1 MYYQVPLSERA
12 KKISAFTTPFGLY
25 EFQRLP
31 FGLVNAPMTFQR
43 LMDCCLSD
51 MNLAELIIFLDDILV
66 HGSNLQQLED
76 RTIRALERLR
86 IFKLKLDPDK
96 CIFATTEVRHLGYLV
111 SAEGIRPDPEKI
123 EVLTKPILGI
133 ADQSQPFILHCDAS
147 GTGLGAVL
155 YQHQQGK
162 LKQTARN
169 TTPMSRDNDVT
180 DNFSPAVEAVV
191 RDPNTI
197 PDGILEPEGGEQDFA
212 TLTVDDWRRLQQQD
226 PHIAAVCQALTEGTD
241 LTVTGPETRIYAR
254 ERKSLMLEHGVLYR
268 RVSDA
273 TSTRVQL
280 VVPRS
285 MRQEAMRGV
294 HDELYHTHFDDA
306 IRHARMRFFWPFMA
320 ADLKRKIQSCER
332 CVRSG
337 THAQKAPMSTIV
349 TSHPLELLTI
359 DFLTIEVKGEKQNI
373 LVIMDHFTK
382 FVQAILTKDQTA
394 RTTARA
400 LWNDFF
406 MTYGF
411 PGRILSDQGRDFESK
426 LIQELCS
433 LAGIEK
439 CRTTPC
445 YPCGNP
451 VERWNRTLISMLR
464 TLETEQKKDWRKHLK
479 SVVHA
484 YNSCIHSSTG
494 FSPSYLFYGR
504 YPRLPV
510 DLCIWPGHREATREE
525 LQAVCAGL
533 ERKPP

>member
-1 MYYQVPLSERA
+1 
-12 KKISAFTTPFGLY
+12 
-25 EFQRLP
+25 
-31 FGLVNAPMTFQR
+31 
-43 LMDCCLSD
+43 
-51 MNLAELIIFLDDILV
+51 
-66 HGSNLQQLED
+66 
-76 RTIRALERLR
+76 
-86 IFKLKLDPDK
+86 
-96 CIFATTEVRHLGYLV
+96 
-111 SAEGIRPDPEKI
+111 
-123 EVLTKPILGI
+123 
-133 ADQSQPFILHCDAS
+133 
-147 GTGLGAVL
+147 
-155 YQHQQGK
+155 
-162 LKQTARN
+162 
-169 TTPMSRDNDVT
+169 MSRDNDVT
-180 DNFSPAVEAVV
+180 DNFTPAVEAVV

-197 PDGILEPEGGEQDFA
+197 PDGILEPEGGEPDFA

-226 PHIAAVCQALTEGTD
+226 PHIAAVCQALKEGTD

-320 ADLKRKIQSCER
+320 ADLKRKIQSCEHR
-332 CVRSG
+332 

-382 FVQAILTKDQTA
+382 FVQTILTRDQTA

-433 LAGIEK
+433 LAGIQK
-439 CRTTPC
+439 CRTTP
-445 YPCGNP
+445 
-451 VERWNRTLISMLR
+451 
-464 TLETEQKKDWRKHLK
+464 
-479 SVVHA
+479 
-484 YNSCIHSSTG
+484 
-494 FSPSYLFYGR
+494 
-504 YPRLPV
+504 
-510 DLCIWPGHREATREE
+510 
-525 LQAVCAGL
+525 
-533 ERKPP
+533 